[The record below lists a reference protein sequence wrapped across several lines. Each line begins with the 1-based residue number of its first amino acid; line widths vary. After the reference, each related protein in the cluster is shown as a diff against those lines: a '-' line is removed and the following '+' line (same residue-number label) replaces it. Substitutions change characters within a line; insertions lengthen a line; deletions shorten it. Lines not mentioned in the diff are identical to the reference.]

1 MNFPQ
6 MDGVFLKVI
15 FLQFS
20 SCEKDSV
27 VIIISL
33 NNLKAIKSPEKRRA
47 AGCGDGPWSI
57 PEAPNGLN
65 VLSSRH

>member
-20 SCEKDSV
+20 LCEKDSV

-33 NNLKAIKSPEKRRA
+33 KKVRRNEELRA
-47 AGCGDGPWSI
+47 VVMVHGPYR
-57 PEAPNGLN
+57 
-65 VLSSRH
+65 RHQMD